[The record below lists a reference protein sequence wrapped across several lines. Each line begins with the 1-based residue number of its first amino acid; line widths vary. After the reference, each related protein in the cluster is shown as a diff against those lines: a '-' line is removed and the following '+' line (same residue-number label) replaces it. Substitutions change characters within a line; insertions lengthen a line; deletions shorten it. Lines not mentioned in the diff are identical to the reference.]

1 MSRQAGWTT
10 SRLVF
15 RCLDARFWLMRF
27 LPVRRRPTLALMHY
41 LVGAKTPDFR
51 RPQPH
56 CREKLG
62 SPVAAVGA
70 GGGEVSGRPRL
81 HRPLRSDGRH
91 HDRGRRG
98 DDLEVP
104 RVGGI
109 PPEGQRAG
117 LQAGQARARGAWAH
131 GLLLLAPAPA
141 CGTGTCLRSAP
152 SPPSAPRAPFI
163 PVNWDGAVPDLVV
176 PQNAVVLARDHQ
188 VRPQDLES
196 KPAGDLDG
204 DVWRCKSWR
213 SFDGRLLQGSL
224 CAWRG
229 FGPRKIGVTY
239 WDVSGAV
246 GHITY
251 GTQWLWVFGNWRTG
265 RHDGRERL
273 LLRQPLGAGRSLA
286 GAGPCGGQDAGD

>member
-1 MSRQAGWTT
+1 MARRLLQLELAVERSPGDPDFTGLSEVVGGTTTEGGAAMTSKFREWAASRQKD
-10 SRLVF
+10 REQVF
-15 RCLDARFWLMRF
+15 
-27 LPVRRRPTLALMHY
+27 
-41 LVGAKTPDFR
+41 K
-51 RPQPH
+51 
-56 CREKLG
+56 
-62 SPVAAVGA
+62 
-70 GGGEVSGRPRL
+70 
-81 HRPLRSDGRH
+81 
-91 HDRGRRG
+91 
-98 DDLEVP
+98 
-104 RVGGI
+104 
-109 PPEGQRAG
+109 
-117 LQAGQARARGAWAH
+117 QARLEREELGH
-131 GLLLLAPAPA
+131 TGSCFEHRHLLAVRAVA
-141 CGTGTCLRSAP
+141 TDSSTGTCLRSAP
-152 SPPSAPRAPFI
+152 SPPSAHRAPFI